1 MKLSEILLEML
12 KAYEQRNKLQA
23 YELRKALIYNLTTH
37 GYVEDEVKEFVNK
50 LQRVLYEYVRCSE
63 TLALLREAL
72 ENILDIP
79 REEV

>member
-1 MKLSEILLEML
+1 MRLSEILLEML

-23 YELRKALIYNLTTH
+23 YELRKTLIYNLMTH
-37 GYVEDEVKEFVNK
+37 GYAEDEVKEFVNK
-50 LQRVLYEYVRCSE
+50 LQRVLYEHVRCSE